1 MRGLLFSGIPELFL
15 LSLSFILGDGE
26 RFAAILLAALIHEAG
41 HVIAAALLGVKLR
54 LCRTG
59 PAGIA
64 LRYDFSVV
72 SHLREAAVC
81 LAGPLL
87 GALCFLCGFRS
98 MSYLAGASAALSLFN
113 LLPISYLD
121 GGCILSALL
130 SSFLSPVNV
139 WRICRVL
146 SVLFTAAL
154 WCSAVYLMLV
164 SGGDISAITVSVYL
178 LYRLFSE
185 L

>member
-1 MRGLLFSGIPELFL
+1 MRGLLLSGIPELFL

-26 RFAAILLAALIHEAG
+26 IYAAILLAAVIHELG
-41 HVIAAALLGVKLR
+41 HVIAATVLGIKLR

-59 PAGIA
+59 PVGIS
-64 LRYDFSVV
+64 LKYDFSAV

-87 GALCFLCGFRS
+87 GAVCFICCYRS
-98 MSYLAGASAALSLFN
+98 TSYLANASAALSLLN

-130 SSFLSPVNV
+130 SSFLSPVAVWNV
-139 WRICRVL
+139 CRAL
-146 SVLFTAAL
+146 SVLFTVVL
-154 WCSAVYLMLV
+154 WCSAVYVMLR
-164 SGGDISAITVSVYL
+164 SGGDISVITVSVYL
-178 LYRLFSE
+178 LYQLFSE